1 MEKKTFKAG
10 QWVITEGDTPAYFI
24 YRLKNGK
31 VSYHENGVKIREN
44 EVKNGDKPFFLGFT
58 SALREDRIHS
68 ASIKAET
75 DIDTEVFFVD
85 SIRGALKHDI
95 PEEMKHDIE
104 SMIEVIVLE
113 NHIRSLKRMARDIPV
128 IPDERLKV
136 PSGLSAEVG
145 ELVSELIDV
154 YKHNVPHVS
163 VNE

>member
-1 MEKKTFKAG
+1 MEKKNFKAG
-10 QWVITEGDTPAYFI
+10 QWIITEGDTPAYFI
-24 YRLKNGK
+24 YKLYKGK
-31 VSYHENGVKIREN
+31 VSYHENGNMIREIDM
-44 EVKNGDKPFFLGFT
+44 KNGDKPIYLGFT

-75 DIDTEVFFVD
+75 DIETEVFSVD
-85 SIRGALKHDI
+85 SIKGALKHDI
-95 PEEMKHDIE
+95 PSNMKDDIE

-128 IPDERLKV
+128 IPEDRMQI
-136 PSGLSAEVG
+136 PRGLTPEVA

-163 VNE
+163 LNE